1 MWVNIK
7 KLIKVFT
14 RSCIEL
20 ASHTNLGD
28 LFIRQVIGT
37 VIEKNQ
43 TISHNNIKLKLAI
56 PNSLCKWRALTL
68 STKEPETLEW
78 IDAFPNNS
86 ILWDIGANIG
96 LYSLYAAKRGGC
108 QVWAFEPSV
117 FNLEI
122 LARNIFLNKLT
133 DKICIVPIALSDSL
147 GNSKM
152 RMTTTE
158 WGGALST
165 FSQKFGWDGK
175 PIEHIFELQTI
186 GMSMDYVTERLEIPM
201 PDFIKLDVDGLEHFI
216 LKGGPIILRRI
227 KSILI
232 EINDEFQEQSKEC
245 KQLLS
250 DAGLKL
256 NKKHQ
261 SDMMSISKRGF
272 QNSYNQ
278 IWSRE

>member
-1 MWVNIK
+1 
-7 KLIKVFT
+7 
-14 RSCIEL
+14 
-20 ASHTNLGD
+20 
-28 LFIRQVIGT
+28 
-37 VIEKNQ
+37 
-43 TISHNNIKLKLAI
+43 
-56 PNSLCKWRALTL
+56 
-68 STKEPETLEW
+68 
-78 IDAFPNNS
+78 
-86 ILWDIGANIG
+86 
-96 LYSLYAAKRGGC
+96 
-108 QVWAFEPSV
+108 
-117 FNLEI
+117 
-122 LARNIFLNKLT
+122 
-133 DKICIVPIALSDSL
+133 
-147 GNSKM
+147 
-152 RMTTTE
+152 
-158 WGGALST
+158 
-165 FSQKFGWDGK
+165 
-175 PIEHIFELQTI
+175 
-186 GMSMDYVTERLEIPM
+186 MDYVTERLEIPM